1 MAYIKTIGDL
11 AAFNKL
17 IASPKLTVVD
27 YHATWCGPCQT
38 IAPVFQQ
45 LSTQFK
51 HVNFAKVDVDHVKEV
66 ATKEGVTSM
75 PTFKFYK
82 NGNEIAKLT
91 GANPGGLRNLIEQ
104 HAGTPEEGGSG
115 SLNVQGHTD
124 INEFIT
130 LKQVDCLNQQ
140 EKNNVR
146 NIFDKNDMY
155 LESDVDEQLLISIP
169 FNQAVKIHSIK
180 LVPRDME
187 HAPKTIKIY
196 ANRLN
201 IGFDETDS
209 IEETQSINLT
219 KTDYEKND
227 IIPLRFVKF
236 QSITNI
242 ALFVM
247 DNLEDEE
254 TTIIKELRFIGSP
267 VETTNMEQLK
277 KIEQ

>member
-1 MAYIKTIGDL
+1 
-11 AAFNKL
+11 
-17 IASPKLTVVD
+17 
-27 YHATWCGPCQT
+27 
-38 IAPVFQQ
+38 
-45 LSTQFK
+45 
-51 HVNFAKVDVDHVKEV
+51 
-66 ATKEGVTSM
+66 M

-82 NGNEIAKLT
+82 NGKEIANLI
-91 GANPGGLRNLIEQ
+91 GANPRGLKSLIEQ
-104 HAGTPEEGGSG
+104 HAGAPEEGGSS

-124 INEFIT
+124 INEFVT
-130 LKQVDCLNQQ
+130 LNQVDCLNQQ

-146 NIFDKNDMY
+146 NIFNNNDMY

-180 LVPRDME
+180 LVAGDIE

-196 ANRLN
+196 SNRLN

-209 IEETQSINLT
+209 IEETQCINLS

-236 QSITNI
+236 QNITNI
-242 ALFVM
+242 ALFVK
-247 DNLEDEE
+247 DNLGDEE